1 MRVYTFKGKAV
12 PIDPVKESVSR
23 EEDRTPDTACDP
35 LLQLSSH
42 FPEQGL
48 RRVFPICR
56 GDLGNELQQAHILL
70 FGHPFEHGQEV
81 GMTAGQTQHQVRGI
95 YRLMVVVRFHDGDQ
109 LSVQIIQQGVE
120 VYLR

>member
-12 PIDPVKESVSR
+12 PSDPVKESVSR

-56 GDLGNELQQAHILL
+56 GAVSYTHLHLTRCA
-70 FGHPFEHGQEV
+70 PFWRRWATE
-81 GMTAGQTQHQVRGI
+81 I
-95 YRLMVVVRFHDGDQ
+95 
-109 LSVQIIQQGVE
+109 
-120 VYLR
+120 